1 MKRRDFLLSAF
12 APVAF
17 AAAPRNLKI
26 TAVKVIVTNPARAPL
41 ANYVLVKIETNQSGL
56 WGWGD
61 CTCTGSELG
70 VAKFLEEH
78 MVPGLVGRNPMQLED
93 LWQTL
98 FFLPYYR
105 SGSVHMSAISGIDMA
120 LWDIKGKVADLPV
133 YELLGGRARKHL
145 LTYSTASGRDFPE
158 VEANAHKLMAQGY
171 KVIKA
176 QVLAPGM
183 ESGYSVPQSEKQR
196 EATEKAYEEGLPP
209 SETWEPGAYVRTV
222 PKLFEHLRKTLG
234 EDIGLLHDVHE
245 RVTPNQAVALA
256 QDLQPFKLFYLEDPL
271 RPEHL
276 DTFRLIRQ
284 HASTPIAMGEVYVGP
299 WEGLSLI
306 EEHLVDYVRN
316 DLAHCGGITT
326 GKKIAAGCE
335 PKGILTAWH
344 GPGNIAPISHM
355 ANAHVSLSIPNFGIQ
370 ECAVTWAPAVHEVFS
385 AMPSF
390 DDGYVNI
397 ADKAGLGVEVNE
409 TAAANYPYLRR
420 LRPTIR
426 RADGT
431 AWPY

>member
-1 MKRRDFLLSAF
+1 MRRRAFILSGLASP
-12 APVAF
+12 AW

-26 TAVKVIVTNPARAPL
+26 TAVKVVVTNPARVAL
-41 ANYVLVKIETNQSGL
+41 GNYVLVKIETNQAGL

-61 CTCTGSELG
+61 CTCSGSELG

-78 MVPGLVGRNPMQLED
+78 MAPGLVGRNPMQLED

-145 LTYSTASGRDFPE
+145 LTYSTASGRNFQE
-158 VEANAHKLMAQGY
+158 VEENARKLMARGY

-176 QVLAPGM
+176 QVATPGM
-183 ESGYSVPQSEKQR
+183 ESGYSVPQSERQR
-196 EATEKAYEEGLPP
+196 AATEKAYEEGLPP
-209 SETWEPGAYVRTV
+209 AEVWEPGAYVRTV
-222 PKLFEHLRKTLG
+222 PKLFEHLRKELG
-234 EDIGLLHDVHE
+234 DDIGLLHDVHE
-245 RVTPNQAVALA
+245 RITPNQAVALA
-256 QDLQPFKLFYLEDPL
+256 QDLQPYKLFYLEDPL
-271 RPEHL
+271 RPEHV

-284 HASTPIAMGEVYVGP
+284 RASTPIAMGEVFVGP
-299 WEGLSLI
+299 WEGLNLI
-306 EEHLVDYVRN
+306 EEHLIDYIRN

-326 GKKIAAGCE
+326 GKKIATACE

-355 ANAHVSLSIPNFGIQ
+355 ANAHVSLSVSNFGIQ
-370 ECAVTWAPAVHEVFS
+370 ECTVEWAPAVHEVFS
-385 AMPSF
+385 AMPAF
-390 DDGYVNI
+390 EDGYVNV
-397 ADKAGLGVEVNE
+397 AEKPGLGVEVNE
-409 TAAANYPYLRR
+409 TAATKYPYLRR

-426 RADGT
+426 RADET

>member
-1 MKRRDFLLSAF
+1 MRRREFLLSAL
-12 APVAF
+12 APAAF
-17 AAAPRNLKI
+17 AAVPRNLKI
-26 TAVKVIVTNPARAPL
+26 TAVKVLVTNPAQAPL
-41 ANYVLVKIETNQSGL
+41 ANYVLVRIETNQAGL

-61 CTCTGSELG
+61 ATCTGSELG

-78 MVPGLVGRNPMQLED
+78 MAPGLIGRNPMQLED

-145 LTYSTASGRDFPE
+145 LTYSTASGRDFQE
-158 VEANAHKLMAQGY
+158 VEANARKLMAQGY

-196 EATEKAYEEGLPP
+196 QAAEKAYEEGLPP
-209 SETWEPGAYVRTV
+209 SETWEPAAYVRTV

-326 GKKIAAGCE
+326 GKKIAVACE

-370 ECAVTWAPAVHEVFS
+370 ECAVMWAPAVHEVFS

-397 ADKAGLGVEVNE
+397 ADKSGLGVEVNE
-409 TAAANYPYLRR
+409 TAAARYPYLRR

-426 RADGT
+426 RADDT